1 MSILNA
7 VKRSAVF
14 SEFTSEEQEKWFSI
28 KAQKTLHHIDTLYY
42 SITLKEERVFDG
54 QLEAPEMLRFLQALK
69 DVKSEKNEHIE
80 REVEFRGLTVALK
93 HFSIYTYCLSENE
106 MYDIFISDY
115 VPNNHTPRIVVQ
127 LRTAALI
134 LKGTQE
140 AISDSFAKVK
150 SILDEFGLI
159 VVNVNENRIDYAWHT
174 NLIQNPNFF
183 MSDNY
188 LMKHLK
194 SNMRNGMKHFD
205 PQNFVYNYVAVGTR
219 KSNNVFARIYDKT
232 KEVIEEAYK
241 SFFLER
247 WRKNGL
253 ISEYD
258 LYCLSYAYECRSYTV
273 GVLVGRCRWYLQ
285 YGKNEERKKFIS
297 DVLNKYDINSSNS
310 KYIRKEI
317 DGRKRRI
324 SCEDFFNE
332 CCSAR
337 YQGDVDDGERFDPD
351 REYNPDDDKH
361 IQEAE
366 KCSVTLDC
374 LLPPTTVI
382 LNFEYQTKRHFYRSL
397 DKMIAGINAQTN
409 IPYFCRL
416 FTILSIEKQICDYLT
431 GVGSTMSFVRDRNN
445 IDRKLLKEQPEEVY
459 TDFWWRLRNTKIS
472 GTDDVTLL
480 RQYSHHSDIQR
491 YKRRLM
497 GNMAALSM
505 LLNKSTDRKTSYAE
519 NVTDVLC
526 YLNDNDMKSD
536 MLMVSSLTGEQYTF
550 ENKEYADLHKRKAR
564 MMKNRV
570 EEG

>member
-1 MSILNA
+1 MSILNS
-7 VKRSAVF
+7 VKRSSVF
-14 SEFTSEEQEKWFSI
+14 NEFTPEEQDKWFSI

-42 SITLKEERVFDG
+42 SINLKEERVFDG
-54 QLEAPEMLRFLQALK
+54 QLEAPEILRLLK
-69 DVKSEKNEHIE
+69 ELSDLKQEKNEHID
-80 REVEFRGLTVALK
+80 REVEFRGLQFSLK
-93 HFSIYTYCLSENE
+93 HFSIYSYCLTEPD
-106 MYDIFISDY
+106 MYDIFISEY
-115 VPNNHTPRIVVQ
+115 VPNSDTPRIVVQ

-134 LKGTQE
+134 MKGTQE
-140 AISDSFAKVK
+140 AISESFMKIK
-150 SILDEFGLI
+150 SILDEFGLVI
-159 VVNVNENRIDYAWHT
+159 VDVNENRIDYAWHT

-183 MSDNY
+183 MSDQY
-188 LMKHLK
+188 LSKHLK

-205 PQNFVYNYVAVGTR
+205 PQNFVYNYIAVGTR

-241 SFFLER
+241 AFFLER
-247 WRKNGL
+247 WRQNGL

-258 LYCLSYAYECRSYTV
+258 YYCLSYAYKCRSYTV
-273 GVLVGRCRWYLQ
+273 GVLVGRCRWYLE
-285 YGKNEERKKFIS
+285 YGKNEDRKNFIRY
-297 DVLNKYDINSSNS
+297 VLKKYDINSSNS

-332 CCSAR
+332 CCAAR
-337 YQGDVDDGERFDPD
+337 YQDDDGERFDAD
-351 REYNPDDDKH
+351 REYDPSDDKH
-361 IQEAE
+361 IAEAE

-397 DKMIAGINAQTN
+397 DKMIAGISAESE
-409 IPYFCRL
+409 IPYFCRIY
-416 FTILSIEKQICDYLT
+416 TILRLEKQICDYLT

-445 IDRKLLKEQPEEVY
+445 IDRKLLKEHPEEVY

-472 GTDDVTLL
+472 GSEDVTLL
-480 RQYSHHSDIQR
+480 RQYSRHSDIER
-491 YKRRLM
+491 YRRKII
-497 GNMAALSM
+497 GNIAALSM
-505 LLNKSTDRKTSYAE
+505 LLNKSTDVKTSYTE

-526 YLNDNDMKSD
+526 YLNDNDMKAD
-536 MLMVSSLTGEQYTF
+536 MLMVSGTTGEQYVF

-570 EEG
+570 VEK

>member
-7 VKRSAVF
+7 VKRSSVF
-14 SEFTSEEQEKWFSI
+14 SEFTPEEQEKWFSI

-54 QLEAPEMLRFLQALK
+54 QLEAPEMLRFLDALK
-69 DVKSEKNEHIE
+69 VAKAEKNEFID
-80 REVEFRGLTVALK
+80 RDVEFRGFTFALK

-106 MYDIFISDY
+106 MYDVFISDY
-115 VPNNHTPRIVVQ
+115 VPNTDTPRIVVQ

-134 LKGTQE
+134 LKGTQA
-140 AISDSFAKVK
+140 AISESFAKVK
-150 SILDEFGLI
+150 NILDEFGLI
-159 VVNVNENRIDYAWHT
+159 VVDVNENRIDYAWHT

-183 MSDNY
+183 MSDTY
-188 LMKHLK
+188 LKKHLK

-241 SFFLER
+241 AFFLKR
-247 WRKNGL
+247 WRDNGL

-258 LYCLSYAYECRSYTV
+258 LYCLNYAYQCKSYTV
-273 GVLVGRCRWYLQ
+273 GVLVGRCRWYLE
-285 YGKNEERKKFIS
+285 YGKSEERKAFIRE
-297 DVLNKYDINSSNS
+297 VLNKYDINSSNS

-337 YQGDVDDGERFDPD
+337 YHDDVDDGERYNPEK
-351 REYNPDDDKH
+351 EYNPDDDRY

-382 LNFEYQTKRHFYRSL
+382 LNFEYQTKRHFYKSL
-397 DKMIAGINAQTN
+397 DKMIAGITVKSE

-416 FTILSIEKQICDYLT
+416 YTILALEGNICDYLT

-445 IDRKLLKEQPEEVY
+445 IDRKLLKENPEEVY
-459 TDFWWRLRNTKIS
+459 TDFWQRLR
-472 GTDDVTLL
+472 GTRIAGMEDVTLL
-480 RQYSHHSDIQR
+480 RQYSNHSDIQR

-497 GNMAALSM
+497 GNIASLSM
-505 LLNKSTDRKTSYAE
+505 LLSKSVHKNTGYAE

-526 YLNDNDMKSD
+526 SLNDNDMQSD
-536 MLMVSSLTGEQYTF
+536 VVLISGLTGEQYTF
-550 ENKEYADLHKRKAR
+550 ENKEYSALHKRKVR

-570 EEG
+570 